1 MCMEFILPIM
11 HNRLPESQNEL
22 KYIALKR
29 YCKLTAKVTIREL
42 SDMIFTKDI
51 NNAVKLKKV
60 PTATQKAIL
69 DALEIS

>member
-1 MCMEFILPIM
+1 MCMEFISPIT
-11 HNRLPESQNEL
+11 HNRLPKSQNEL
-22 KYIALKR
+22 KHIALKR
-29 YCKLTAKVTIREL
+29 YCKLTSKISVREL

-60 PTATQKAIL
+60 QTATQKAIL

>member
-1 MCMEFILPIM
+1 M
-11 HNRLPESQNEL
+11 
-22 KYIALKR
+22 
-29 YCKLTAKVTIREL
+29 TAKVTIREL

-60 PTATQKAIL
+60 QTATQKAIL